1 MMTLEQEFGSDIVY
15 GAKLHEEMLAML
27 DTIDGIKGA
36 EVLPDASDYKWL
48 ARRVLSEKH
57 YTRAQCEEMLADVEP
72 YKLRA
77 FVQVHDSAALL
88 AVIDINLT
96 TIRMDRTPKT
106 DYETRIRLVDELD
119 ARLADL
125 FRRDDVAVGS
135 RAHRQSKNKSR
146 HH

>member
-1 MMTLEQEFGSDIVY
+1 MTLEQEFGSDIVY

-88 AVIDINLT
+88 VTIDINVT
-96 TIRMDRTPKT
+96 TI
-106 DYETRIRLVDELD
+106 LVD
-119 ARLADL
+119 
-125 FRRDDVAVGS
+125 
-135 RAHRQSKNKSR
+135 RASEPGTKPVWLTK
-146 HH
+146 